1 MHALEKD
8 GIGLAS
14 HDWESAF
21 KPREDILELMPLDMC
36 MNAVALTTK
45 AQPSGVAVA
54 VSSVNKVTAI
64 GSPAK

>member
-1 MHALEKD
+1 MLALEKN

-36 MNAVALTTK
+36 MNGDEL
-45 AQPSGVAVA
+45 
-54 VSSVNKVTAI
+54 
-64 GSPAK
+64 